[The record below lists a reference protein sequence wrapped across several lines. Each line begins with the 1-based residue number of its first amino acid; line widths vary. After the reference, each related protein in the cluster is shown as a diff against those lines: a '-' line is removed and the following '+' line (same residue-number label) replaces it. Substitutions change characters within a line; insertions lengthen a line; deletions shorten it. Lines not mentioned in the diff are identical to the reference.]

1 MDTYS
6 KFIQTVIAI
15 ALVWIA
21 IRPLVTAAPVEAQSI
36 ANVRVVAFDVNT
48 PLPVISSGTPFPVSI
63 VGASGPLA
71 VSVTGPLPLPI
82 VTR

>member
-1 MDTYS
+1 MDRYS

-15 ALVWIA
+15 ALVWIV
-21 IRPLVTAAPVEAQSI
+21 IRPFFTVTAADAQSI

-48 PLPVISSGTPFPVSI
+48 PLPVTTGGTPFPVNI
-63 VGASGPLA
+63 VDASVPLA
-71 VSVTGPLPLPI
+71 VTITGPVPLPI

>member
-1 MDTYS
+1 MDSYS

-21 IRPLVTAAPVEAQSI
+21 IRPFFSAPVEAQSI

-48 PLPVISSGTPFPVSI
+48 PLPVVNGGPPFPVNI
-63 VGASGPLA
+63 VDASAPLA
-71 VSVTGPLPLPI
+71 VNITGPVPLPI